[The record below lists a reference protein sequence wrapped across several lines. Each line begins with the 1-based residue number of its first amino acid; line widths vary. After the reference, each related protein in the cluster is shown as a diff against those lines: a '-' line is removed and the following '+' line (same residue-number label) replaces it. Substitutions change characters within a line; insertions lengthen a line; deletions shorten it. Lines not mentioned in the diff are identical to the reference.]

1 MGQKVP
7 VPDERMQNMIDK
19 LRLKKRDI
27 AKLYRVF
34 NKHDADKSG
43 SIEAKEFYSIIKEPQ
58 TLFGDGIFKLIDL
71 DGSGELDFS
80 EFVEAVGT
88 FCMLGKLEVLK
99 FCFFLFDDDK
109 SGEIEEDEMTTLIE
123 TLQQGEAY
131 SNTKQAML
139 GAFDEDGDGKMNFEE
154 FIKMNEQFPQM
165 LFPAFR

>member
-1 MGQKVP
+1 MP

-34 NKHDADKSG
+34 NSHDKDKSG
-43 SIEAKEFYSIIKEPQ
+43 SIEKKEFYSIIREPQ

-88 FCMLGKLEVLK
+88 FVSFVLFLPHCTL
-99 FCFFLFDDDK
+99 FCVP
-109 SGEIEEDEMTTLIE
+109 IRT
-123 TLQQGEAY
+123 
-131 SNTKQAML
+131 NTK
-139 GAFDEDGDGKMNFEE
+139 F
-154 FIKMNEQFPQM
+154 
-165 LFPAFR
+165 